1 MRFYSYPVTPM
12 RALMPLLLAMACA
25 TSIPAVQA
33 APPAIKP
40 LQIGTMRIGE
50 GMPKTIVPITAATAE
65 QALQQATVIA
75 ASASTDIAE
84 WRIDYLDIAT
94 DGTALLALG
103 KRIEQ
108 ALAGKPLIVTFR
120 TQAEGGSKAISDAD
134 YGALYSTLLR
144 GGFVQMLDVE
154 MFRDRQVVQ
163 SLVDAAHGAGAKVVM
178 SSHDFHGTP
187 PREEIVARLLRQQ
200 AMGAD
205 VLKIAVMPR
214 DAGDVLALLD
224 ATWQVRQQSD
234 RPLLTMAMGGTG
246 VVSRLA
252 GETFGQAMTFGMI
265 GTPSAPGQVEV
276 EQLQSVLQVIHASG
290 QAGR

>member
-1 MRFYSYPVTPM
+1 MRFFSCPVTPM
-12 RALMPLLLAMACA
+12 RALMPLLLAVACA

-40 LQIGTMRIGE
+40 LQIGTLRIGE
-50 GMPKTIVPITAATAE
+50 GMPKTVVPITAATAE

-84 WRIDYLDIAT
+84 WRVDYLDIAT

-134 YGALYSTLLR
+134 YGALYATLLR

-276 EQLQSVLQVIHASG
+276 EQLHSVLQVIHGSG